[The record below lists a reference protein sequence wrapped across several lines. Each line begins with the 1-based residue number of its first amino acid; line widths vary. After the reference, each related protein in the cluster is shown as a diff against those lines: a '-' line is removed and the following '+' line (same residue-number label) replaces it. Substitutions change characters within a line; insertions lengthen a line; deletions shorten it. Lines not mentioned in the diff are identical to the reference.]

1 MTEAVRDELATLQQ
15 QGRLCLLP
23 SIFMETISKQCGK
36 SKYYNSKDK
45 DSLQQRIVLLPR
57 QRVLAQSIT

>member
-23 SIFMETISKQCGK
+23 STFMETMSKQCGK
-36 SKYYNSKDK
+36 SKDHNSKDK
-45 DSLQQRIVLLPR
+45 DSLHQRIMLLP
-57 QRVLAQSIT
+57 

>member
-23 SIFMETISKQCGK
+23 STFMETMSKQCGK
-36 SKYYNSKDK
+36 SKDHNSKDK
-45 DSLQQRIVLLPR
+45 DSLHQRIMLMP
-57 QRVLAQSIT
+57 